1 MMRKLTALMALTI
14 LTACDYAERAEFRAE
29 RADKLYQAAMNDY
42 RAGRLDAAVDGFEK
56 AVAKNPA
63 NASARFQLACVLQ
76 DAKHDYL
83 NAFCGYR
90 EYVLQHPESD
100 KAKLAR
106 DRMAIC
112 EKEVAK
118 TLAVK
123 YGLSGSEKLL
133 QELEKVRRE
142 LKAAETRAAATE
154 KDLGLARGRIEAL
167 GAERTRLLAIVKGEG
182 AAPDTVVT
190 AAPSRKEA
198 KDLLEE
204 TDGTAAAPSRK
215 EAKDLLDES
224 DEDSDRS
231 QMTGELAALKNEEKG
246 EVESG
251 ASLLPAHT
259 AEDVAK
265 RDAARAKKPAA
276 PSAPSHPDTYVV
288 QEGDTLY
295 RIAKKFYGRLSAWKA
310 IRDANR
316 AILPADNRLRAGDT
330 LKLPSVP

>member
-1 MMRKLTALMALTI
+1 MTRKMMALAALTI
-14 LTACDYAERAEFRAE
+14 LTACDYAERADFRAE
-29 RADKLYQAAMNDY
+29 RADKLYQAAMNDF

-56 AVAKNPA
+56 AVAKDPA
-63 NASARFQLACVLQ
+63 NASARFQLACVQQ
-76 DAKHDYL
+76 DAKRDYL

-90 EYVLQHPESD
+90 EYVLQHPASD
-100 KAKLAR
+100 KARLAR
-106 DRMAIC
+106 DRMATC

-118 TLAVK
+118 TLAAK

-154 KDLGLARGRIEAL
+154 RDLELARGRIEAL

-182 AAPDTVVT
+182 T
-190 AAPSRKEA
+190 AA
-198 KDLLEE
+198 D
-204 TDGTAAAPSRK
+204 TAATAAPSRK

-224 DEDSDRS
+224 DDDADRS
-231 QMTGELAALKNEEKG
+231 QMSGELKALKSEEKG

-251 ASLLPAHT
+251 ASLLPAHA

-265 RDAARAKKPAA
+265 RETAREPKPAA
-276 PSAPSHPDTYVV
+276 SAEPSRPDTYVV

-295 RIAKKFYGRLSAWKA
+295 RIAKRFYGRLSAWKA
-310 IRDANR
+310 IRDANK
-316 AILPADNRLRAGDT
+316 AIISADNRLRAGET